1 MLNFHPILLDG
12 NVELA
17 NTLQR
22 QLVFLHVDAHRVSH
36 KLPGEIL
43 TLWHHGGKEE
53 THLNIPAQRFED
65 VVDLI
70 LEATRQH
77 LVGLI
82 TDKGEQVVHAQVAL
96 AQHVE
101 HAAWRTDHDVL
112 SAPTHVE
119 VVAHRRFPGP
129 RPVPTPPWE
138 AAGPI
143 LASARGSALDTTSKC
158 SRFVAEIR

>member
-1 MLNFHPILLDG
+1 MAGRTPRRSSFQTELEALQLVLALLLDG

-22 QLVFLHVDAHRVSH
+22 QLVFLHVDVHRVSH
-36 KLPGEIL
+36 KLRGEIL
-43 TLWHHGGKEE
+43 TIWRHGGQEE

-82 TDKGEQVVHAQVAL
+82 TDKGEQAVNEQVAL

-101 HAAWRTDHDVL
+101 HGLAYRQRCAVRPDACRC
-112 SAPTHVE
+112 SRAPT
-119 VVAHRRFPGP
+119 FS
-129 RPVPTPPWE
+129 W
-138 AAGPI
+138 
-143 LASARGSALDTTSKC
+143 
-158 SRFVAEIR
+158 